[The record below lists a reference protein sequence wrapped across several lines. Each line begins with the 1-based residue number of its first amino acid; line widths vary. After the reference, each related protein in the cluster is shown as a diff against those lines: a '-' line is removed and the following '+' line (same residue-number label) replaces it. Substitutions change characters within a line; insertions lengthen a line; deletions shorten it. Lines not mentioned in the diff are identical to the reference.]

1 MLKLSRMGRGSLAVM
16 VAGVIAAGALVGCG
30 DNKAKQSARTDGGDG
45 GGICSG
51 SFVSPISGATL
62 TIADDINKSCS
73 GSLHTNV
80 SLATSAD
87 DGTNVDLYVG
97 TTKVDS
103 QKVSG
108 AEVHFMNV
116 QLPQGSDMLQAVFS
130 ASCTIS
136 ETVTVNCNLPMCTI
150 TAPTLSATHVALNGV
165 PVANGGDRV
174 SASGT
179 SYQVEFDVSTD
190 VEDGQPVQLKVTP
203 MGSTVSTIVEGTAVK
218 GKVVFAGV
226 TLVPDGNYTIEAD
239 CTNKAGVVGASAK
252 GMYPVDSTPPTLTIS
267 SPANGTYFG
276 PNDLKNNSFQVCA
289 QTPDKDATALPA
301 ALGAAV
307 NNLSVAVGTGSPDPT
322 NGYAAVTATATD
334 TCLNVA
340 CTSSTPVDLT
350 VTLKDA
356 AGNATV
362 KTISQISCAT
372 TLPGVQIV
380 SPTSDSMPFGD
391 PTKHLLAASSTNT
404 LRDQDPVTPGAQ
416 WTVVACS
423 NTSGKATL
431 MAGAMGG
438 SLLAVAGPVNTAA
451 ATPADGCATGFPNA
465 ARFVGATI
473 PDSQE
478 QGDGALG
485 AATELRVDVTA
496 STSAVGMSSLV
507 DLWVDSVVPGIQ
519 QYSPN
524 PLCGLIHQSVTNWQ
538 TPVQLISTSPMV
550 TLSVASPGGSMD
562 YPVTN
567 WANSFANF
575 GTVTFFVG
583 ANQVTA
589 TATDAAGNSGTLMSP
604 CTVTVGTPP
613 VVTFTTPTAG
623 NTLCASTSTTGTCVA
638 DGDGTTAGWQGNVA
652 VSVSVLGSP
661 ATAGT
666 VTFSAGAATLGTAN
680 IDGTGHA
687 QLTGVTI
694 PDGRAVSITAVT
706 SDIAGNG
713 TGIAA
718 ETLAV
723 DTIVPDAVAAL
734 NAAVLSRRQT
744 SFHLSWAA
752 PADGGQQLF
761 SYVVKVSRTA
771 ITSANFDAATTIPF
785 TGTAAAPGM
794 SDGIDIVNRLIENNY
809 FFAVASIDAAGNR
822 SGIAAAGPVAAHFMR
837 NILLPPAGG
846 PTNER
851 FSSSVDGV
859 ADLNGDGKSDVLV
872 GAFAGQ
878 RAYVFNGSAAFDMV
892 TAPSVVITGPAAAGF
907 ARQFVDIGDIDA
919 DGKDDFAISAPLI
932 GNGRIYIFKGR
943 ATWNPTYVADT
954 DADYII
960 ELDSTYAGTFFGGT
974 LTRLG
979 DFNGDGVDDFAVGC
993 NSYAGGRGRVVIVLG
1008 KAGFSAAS
1016 ANLMTMD
1023 GDPAYPT
1030 GTFGGTVLGIGRF
1043 FTNNGGNSLVVS
1055 ATAAG
1060 ANNRGRVYAFEGI
1073 TGTTAAINA
1082 TMANTFVEGPD
1093 NSFYGTSLGLL
1104 GAIGGVPGIGI
1115 GAGRALASA
1124 NGIADLYFGTVTNPF
1139 GATPIRFTDSLATT
1153 ANDVFGR
1160 LVLGGVFAGTSTS
1173 VSLIGDSKPDVVM
1186 APFTE
1191 SAGGAPRL
1199 YIIDGARLST
1209 LGSPNDIVTTA
1220 DVILPLPSDWKSLPL
1235 QRNGLIKD
1243 LDGDGYGDFAIGE
1256 NFATG
1261 AGRLAVFW

>member
-165 PVANGGDRV
+165 PVANGGDRA

-423 NTSGKATL
+423 DMAGRATL
-431 MAGAMGG
+431 MAGSMGG
-438 SLLAVAGPVNTAA
+438 TLAAVAGPANTVAA
-451 ATPADGCATGFPNA
+451 MPADGCPNGFPNV
-465 ARFVGATI
+465 ARFVGATV
-473 PDSQE
+473 PESQE
-478 QGDGALG
+478 QNDGTLVT
-485 AATELRVDVTA
+485 ATELRVDVA
-496 STSAVGMSSLV
+496 AATSAVGVSSLV
-507 DLWVDSVVPGIQ
+507 DLWVDSVVPGVQ

-524 PLCGLIHQSVTNWQ
+524 PLCGLVHQSATNWT
-538 TPVQLISTSPMV
+538 TPVQLISTSPMI
-550 TLSVASPGGSMD
+550 TLSVASPGGATD
-562 YPVTN
+562 YPVMN
-567 WANSFANF
+567 WASSFATF
-575 GTVTFFVG
+575 GTVTFSLGV
-583 ANQVTA
+583 NQVTA
-589 TATDAAGNSGTLMSP
+589 TATDAAGNAGALMSP

-613 VVTFTTPTAG
+613 VVTFTGPTPS
-623 NTLCASTSTTGTCVA
+623 NTLCASTTTTGTCVA
-638 DGDGTTAGWQGNVA
+638 DGDGTMSGWQGTVG
-652 VSVSVLGSP
+652 VSVTVMGAP
-661 ATAGT
+661 ATTGT
-666 VTFSAGAATLGTAN
+666 VTFTAGAANLGTAN

-694 PDGRAVSITAVT
+694 PDGKSVTLTAVT
-706 SDIAGNG
+706 SDIGGNG

-718 ETLAV
+718 ETLVV
-723 DTIVPDAVAAL
+723 DTIVPDMIGTL

-744 SFHLSWAA
+744 SFHLSWTA
-752 PADGGQQLF
+752 PADGGQQLS
-761 SYVVKVSRTA
+761 SYVVKVSKTPITA
-771 ITSANFDAATTIPF
+771 GNFDAATTIPF
-785 TGTAAAPGM
+785 TGMAAAPGM
-794 SDGIDIVNRLIENNY
+794 SDGIDVTNRLIETNY
-809 FFAVASIDAAGNR
+809 FFAAAPIDAAGNR
-822 SGIAAAGPVAAHFMR
+822 AAISVAGPVAAHFIH
-837 NILLPPAGG
+837 NILGPPAGG

-851 FSSSVDGV
+851 FSFSIDGV

-872 GAFAGQ
+872 GSFAGQ

-892 TAPSVVITGPAAAGF
+892 TAPSVVITGPASAGF

-943 ATWNPTYVADT
+943 TSWNSTYVADV

-960 ELDSTYAGTFFGGT
+960 ELDSSYAGTFFGGT
-974 LTRLG
+974 VTRLG
-979 DFNGDGVDDFAVGC
+979 DFNGDGVDDFAVGAG
-993 NSYAGGRGRVVIVLG
+993 SYAGGRGRVVVVLG
-1008 KAGFSAAS
+1008 KAGFSVAGL
-1016 ANLMTMD
+1016 NVMTFD

-1030 GTFGGTVLGIGRF
+1030 GAFGTNVLGIGRF
-1043 FTNNGGNSLVVS
+1043 FTGNTGNTFIAA

-1060 ANNRGRVYAFEGI
+1060 INSRGRVYSFQGVL
-1073 TGTTAAINA
+1073 GTTGAINA
-1082 TMANTFVEGPD
+1082 TAAQTFVEGPD
-1093 NSFYGTSLGLL
+1093 NSFYGTTMGLL

-1115 GAGRALASA
+1115 SAGRALASA
-1124 NGIADLYFGTVTNPF
+1124 NGVADLYFGSATNPF
-1139 GATPIRFTDSLATT
+1139 GGTPIRFTDSLATT
-1153 ANDVFGR
+1153 AGDVFGR
-1160 LVLGGVFAGTSTS
+1160 LIIGGVFAGTSTTA
-1173 VSLIGDSKPDVVM
+1173 SLIGDNKPDVVL

-1191 SAGGAPRL
+1191 SAGGPPRA
-1199 YIIDGARLST
+1199 YIIDGARLSM
-1209 LGSPNDIVTTA
+1209 LGSPNDVVTTA
-1220 DVILPLPSDWKSLPL
+1220 DVIVPLPSDWKSLPL

-1243 LDGDGYGDFAIGE
+1243 LDGDGYCDFAIGE
-1256 NFATG
+1256 NVATG
-1261 AGRLAVFW
+1261 VGRLAVYW